1 MITLNKIK
9 KIYGSGQNCVIA
21 LDDINLHI
29 DKGDF
34 VAILGKSGSGKSTL
48 LHILGA
54 LDRYDEGD
62 CKNRHPSPIC
72 TQF

>member
-29 DKGDF
+29 DEGDF
-34 VAILGKSGSGKSTL
+34 VAILGKSGSGKYS
-48 LHILGA
+48 
-54 LDRYDEGD
+54 
-62 CKNRHPSPIC
+62 
-72 TQF
+72 